1 MKKLRYL
8 DIITKERG
16 VIMIVLSVN
25 AGSSSLKFQAYDM
38 PEETVL
44 ISGVFERIGMKESF
58 YTIKLN
64 GEKIKKDVELN
75 NHERALE
82 LVMEELLENNI
93 VNSLDDIKA
102 IGHRIVQG
110 GSYFDKTEE
119 MTDENIKKVR
129 ELASLAPLHN
139 PAAIK
144 GIKAAKAVVP
154 NALQTGAFDTAFHQT
169 IEEENFMYPVPY
181 EWCEKYNVRKYGAHG
196 TSHKYVAYRM
206 NEILGRYNTKL
217 ITCHIGN
224 GASIS
229 AVKDGVCVNTSM
241 GLTPNAG
248 LMMGS
253 RCGDMDAT
261 VVTYMMQ
268 QLDCTAEEMDSILN
282 KQSGLLGISGVS
294 SDSRDIEDGMKIG
307 NQRCSLAQKMFTR
320 RIIDHIAKYYVELG
334 GCDAII
340 FTAGIGENSVHTRR
354 EVIDGLA
361 ALGVKIDEEANDCR
375 GVERLITT
383 EDSTI
388 PCYIIPTDEE
398 LMIARDTYLL
408 YQEKEKEKELIENEI
423 I

>member
-1 MKKLRYL
+1 
-8 DIITKERG
+8 
-16 VIMIVLSVN
+16 MIVLSVN
-25 AGSSSLKFQAYDM
+25 AGSSSLKFQAFDM
-38 PEETVL
+38 PEENVL
-44 ISGVFERIGMKESF
+44 ISGTFERVGLKESF
-58 YTIKLN
+58 YTIKIN
-64 GEKIKKDVELN
+64 GEKIKKEVELK
-75 NHERALE
+75 NHERAFEIL
-82 LVMEELLENNI
+82 MEELLENKI
-93 VNSLDDIKA
+93 VSKLDEIKA

-110 GSYFDKTEE
+110 GSYFNKTEE
-119 MTDENIKKVR
+119 MTDENIKKVK
-129 ELASLAPLHN
+129 ELSALAPLHN
-139 PAAIK
+139 PAAIT

-154 NALQTGAFDTAFHQT
+154 NAIQTGVFDTAFHQT
-169 IEEENFMYPVPY
+169 IEDENYLYPVPY
-181 EWCEKYNVRKYGAHG
+181 EWCEKYKVRKYGAHG

-229 AVKDGVCVNTSM
+229 AIKEGQCVNTSM

-253 RCGDMDAT
+253 RCGDIDAT

-268 QLDCTAEEMDSILN
+268 QLGCTAEEMDTILN

-307 NQRCSLAQKMFTR
+307 NPRCTLAQQMFTR

-334 GCDAII
+334 GCDAIV
-340 FTAGIGENSVHTRR
+340 FTAGIGENSPHTRR

-361 ALGVKIDEEANDCR
+361 ALGIKIDEEANDCR
-375 GVERLITT
+375 GVERLITS
-383 EDSTI
+383 EDSSI
-388 PCYIIPTDEE
+388 PCYIIPTNEE

-408 YQEKEKEKELIENEI
+408 YQSKEKEKELIANEI
-423 I
+423 L